1 MWMQIQ
7 NQKGGKEGK
16 KKCPA
21 GLWNSFPVQC
31 VLQQVALSPPGPSPF
46 SAIPLGWMCNALW
59 RLVAGALGVWGSY
72 LRKRVEMG
80 ALLSPACAWVMVT
93 CSMMLGVRWSQWG
106 ITTDWCS
113 LESTTPNSCPMWGFR
128 VFLFYV
134 FHVET
139 RDFSF
144 NSSLPST
151 LSAMTAQLLNAYSAF
166 RHCPNR
172 TCDNWA
178 ALENSTAACL
188 LVLRNVTARIDYPT
202 GFSLETL
209 RAVLTHTLDS
219 GLSPLPTAGAST
231 VSLLTK
237 VHCCSTS
244 VKLSKRGQLGS
255 DKTSSCVMWKKW
267 MWWCMKCNLCSN
279 ISETP
284 VGNSPAQ
291 ALIDRL
297 SSVC

>member
-72 LRKRVEMG
+72 LQKRVEMG

-178 ALENSTAACL
+178 ALENSTAAPASACCGASQHAL
-188 LVLRNVTARIDYPT
+188 ITPQV
-202 GFSLETL
+202 S
-209 RAVLTHTLDS
+209 HWKHC
-219 GLSPLPTAGAST
+219 GLSWRTPWTRASRLFPPLEPPLLAC
-231 VSLLTK
+231 SLRFIVV
-237 VHCCSTS
+237 VHP
-244 VKLSKRGQLGS
+244 LSCPKG
-255 DKTSSCVMWKKW
+255 
-267 MWWCMKCNLCSN
+267 
-279 ISETP
+279 
-284 VGNSPAQ
+284 GNWAVTRQ
-291 ALIDRL
+291 AH
-297 SSVC
+297 V